1 MTVEDFEKKNSWFRT
16 ESDFH
21 GDGNIQYDKHN
32 TCIEH
37 DRRLQMLVEFVSGGS
52 NGAAV
57 V

>member
-1 MTVEDFEKKNSWFRT
+1 MLCDFEKKKSWFGT
-16 ESDFH
+16 ESDFD
-21 GDGNIQYDKHN
+21 GDGNIQYGMHN

-37 DRRLQMLVEFVSGGS
+37 DRRRQKLEEFVSGGS